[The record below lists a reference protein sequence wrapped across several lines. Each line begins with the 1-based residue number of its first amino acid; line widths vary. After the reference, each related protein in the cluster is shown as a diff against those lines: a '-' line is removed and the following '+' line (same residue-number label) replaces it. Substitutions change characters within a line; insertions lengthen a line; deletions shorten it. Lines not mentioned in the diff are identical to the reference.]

1 MDFDFNDEQREIQA
15 TARDFLASRF
25 KPERVRE
32 LAESDSPYDDASWQ
46 EMCELGWPGIAVAE
60 DFGGLGLGAV
70 EVAILLEQMGYA
82 LAPAPLIANVFAG
95 VLISQAGSDEQRQ
108 RWLPGIASG
117 AERGAAE
124 LASEPYSIAGAAGG
138 STVLVVRSGDG
149 GPRLVPTAD
158 AELERLPLIDTTRA
172 YFKVSAGSGDPL
184 PGEVQS
190 AVDVGAVAL
199 AAESVGV
206 AQRALDMAV
215 AYAKEREQFG
225 RPIGA
230 YQAVSHRLA
239 DMLWDVEEARSLT
252 YYAAW
257 CADAQPESL
266 PLAASMAK
274 ARASDA
280 ANSVTHDAIQTLGG
294 IGFTWEHDIHFFL
307 KRARVSAQL
316 LGTSRQHRERVADL
330 VGMGSEAAV
339 PA

>member
-1 MDFDFNDEQREIQA
+1 MDFDFSDEQREIQA
-15 TARDFLASRF
+15 TARDFLAARF
-25 KPERVRE
+25 KPEKVRA
-32 LAESDSPYDDASWQ
+32 LAESDSPYDDAIWG
-46 EMCELGWPGIAVAE
+46 EMCELGWPGLAVPE
-60 DFGGLGLGAV
+60 EHGGMGLGIV
-70 EVAILLEQMGYA
+70 ELAILLEQTGYA
-82 LAPAPLIANVFAG
+82 LAPSPLISNAYAG
-95 VLISQAGSDEQRQ
+95 AIIARAGSDEQRA

-117 AERGAAE
+117 KERGAAE
-124 LASEPYSIAGAAGG
+124 LTNEPAPIVGAAAG
-138 STVLVVRSGDG
+138 SAVLVLSDG
-149 GPRLVPTAD
+149 EGGARLVPTGE
-158 AELERLPLIDTTRA
+158 AELEQVPLIDTTRA
-172 YFKVSAGSGDPL
+172 YYEVSADGGEAL
-184 PGEVQS
+184 PG
-190 AVDVGAVAL
+190 DVVAAADTGMVAL

-257 CADAQPESL
+257 CADARPESL

-294 IGFTWEHDIHFFL
+294 IGFTWEHDVHFLL
-307 KRARVSAQL
+307 KRARCSAQL
-316 LGTSRQHRERVADL
+316 LGSPGRHRERVAEL
-330 VGMGSEAAV
+330 VGLA
-339 PA
+339 